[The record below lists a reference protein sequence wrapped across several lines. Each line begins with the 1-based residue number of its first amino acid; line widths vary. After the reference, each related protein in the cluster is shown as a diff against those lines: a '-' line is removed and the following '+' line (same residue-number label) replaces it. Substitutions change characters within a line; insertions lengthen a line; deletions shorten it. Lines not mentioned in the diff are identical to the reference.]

1 MNQEQS
7 TEVLGEQAG
16 DDLIFDLTEMQ
27 KAPKPN
33 LGALAD
39 FIYSEFETPTRRAA
53 ERIAGLIYDNWDRIK
68 GYME

>member
-7 TEVLGEQAG
+7 TEVLGEQVG
-16 DDLIFDLTEMQ
+16 NDLIFNLTDIQ

-33 LGALAD
+33 FGALAD

-53 ERIAGLIYDNWDRIK
+53 EGIADLIVYNWDRIK
-68 GYME
+68 GYIE

>member
-7 TEVLGEQAG
+7 TEILGEQVG
-16 DDLIFDLTEMQ
+16 DLLKLHSEMQ

-39 FIYSEFETPTRRAA
+39 FIYIEFETPTRRAA
-53 ERIAGLIYDNWDRIK
+53 ERIADLIVYNWDRIK